1 MPTPKPITTGR
12 KKRTTAVR
20 KLVLIEL
27 STVTIMRKLGAG
39 KLGRGIDRA
48 AQILS
53 KKGVK

>member
-12 KKRTTAVR
+12 KRRTTAKR
-20 KLVLIEL
+20 HLVLIEN
-27 STVTIMRKLGAG
+27 SAAEFMKKLGAG
-39 KLGRGIDRA
+39 KLGRGIDCA